1 MRGGRAV
8 RLALAALFLVAALVA
23 IGRSTANALD
33 RKGEPS
39 LALAL
44 GLPSVQP
51 LYRLSEQA
59 ALAKTLPSPASL
71 ALARDAAQRDPLT
84 GDPYFLHGAARR
96 LAGDPRAAAR
106 LVDLAVHR
114 DPRFIPAWFWRIGF
128 AAEHRKVADATDA
141 AVRVIEISPDS
152 REQTIPL
159 VVRLT
164 LSPASWPRIRR
175 ALATPTGATWR
186 ESYFNQLVA
195 AGVEPSIVFSAID
208 VVRETSGKPPGAREQ
223 EALLASMV
231 QKGDFERAYT
241 AWLGWLPPESLSKV
255 AYLYDGRFSGAPG
268 AKPFNWI
275 LTSSG
280 DGAAVIDKQHGLR
293 IDYTANQPVQL
304 ARQIILMTPGRYRMT
319 SVSLLDQPMSQDA
332 EVPLLWQVICLPKR
346 QAIATVR
353 LPDAT
358 SAKGAAIVF
367 DVPPGCAAQQLS
379 LEGLGMEF
387 PIRVGGYVRSV
398 EIEKAK

>member
-8 RLALAALFLVAALVA
+8 RLALAALFLVGALVA
-23 IGRSTANALD
+23 IGRSTASKLD
-33 RKGEPS
+33 RQGNPA
-39 LALAL
+39 LAVAL
-44 GLPSVQP
+44 GLPDIQQ
-51 LYRLSEQA
+51 LYRLSERA
-59 ALAKTLPSPASL
+59 ALAKTSPSPADL
-71 ALARDAAQRDPLT
+71 ALAREAARRDPLT

-96 LAGDPRAAAR
+96 LAGDPRGAAR
-106 LVDLAVHR
+106 LVDLSLRR

-128 AAEHRKVADATDA
+128 AAEHRRVADATDA
-141 AVRVIEISPDS
+141 AVRVIEISRDA

-164 LSPASWPRIRR
+164 LSPESWPRIRR
-175 ALATPTGATWR
+175 ALTTPTGATWR

-208 VVRETSGKPPGAREQ
+208 VVRESSGKPPGVREQ
-223 EALLASMV
+223 EALLSSMV

-241 AWLGWLPPESLSKV
+241 AWLGWLPPESLAKV

-268 AKPFNWI
+268 AKPFNW
-275 LTSSG
+275 LLSGSG
-280 DGAAVIDKQHGLR
+280 DGATSIDKQHGLR

-304 ARQIILMTPGRYRMT
+304 ARQVILMTPGRYRMT
-319 SVSLLDQPMSQDA
+319 VVSLLDQPMSQDA
-332 EVPLLWQVICLPKR
+332 EVPLLWQVICLPR
-346 QAIATVR
+346 REAIATLR
-353 LPDAT
+353 LPDTT
-358 SAKGAAIVF
+358 SAKGAAMIF
-367 DVPPGCAAQQLS
+367 DVPQGCAAQQLS

-398 EIEKAK
+398 EIEKAR